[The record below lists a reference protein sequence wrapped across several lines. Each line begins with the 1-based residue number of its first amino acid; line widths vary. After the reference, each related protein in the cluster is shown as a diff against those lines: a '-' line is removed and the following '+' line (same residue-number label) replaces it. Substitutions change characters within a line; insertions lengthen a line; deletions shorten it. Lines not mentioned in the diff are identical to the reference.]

1 MSVIKRQDLAKCS
14 EKLLKRKECKFEK
27 QEIEKLITMFANITG
42 GLNNKLDRTKFRDIL
57 HISFNMTDDIL
68 MDRVFR
74 AFDQDSDNY
83 LTHEEWVLGLS
94 TFLKGAQD
102 DKIKYCFI
110 VYDLNGDGWISREEM
125 FQLLKTSIL
134 KHSSEE
140 DQDENIKELVELI
153 LKKMDHDHDSR
164 LSMSDFKQAVEAE
177 ILLLEAFGPCL
188 PSPKLRD
195 AFLQE
200 LTQQQGKF

>member
-1 MSVIKRQDLAKCS
+1 M
-14 EKLLKRKECKFEK
+14 
-27 QEIEKLITMFANITG
+27 
-42 GLNNKLDRTKFRDIL
+42 
-57 HISFNMTDDIL
+57 
-68 MDRVFR
+68 
-74 AFDQDSDNY
+74 
-83 LTHEEWVLGLS
+83 
-94 TFLKGAQD
+94 
-102 DKIKYCFI
+102 
-110 VYDLNGDGWISREEM
+110 
-125 FQLLKTSIL
+125 
-134 KHSSEE
+134 HSSEE

-200 LTQQQGKF
+200 LTQEQGKF